1 MVPTKERPV
10 SQTFAGFSG
19 SLCRPFVVGS
29 HDTLGDMVDS
39 DSAPRRRGRP
49 RKSGGGDA
57 RSAIAE
63 AASAEFA
70 QKGYDAASI
79 RGIARRAKVDSA
91 LVHHYFESKAGLF
104 AEVIRLPVRPDRIV
118 RSAFD
123 VPDER
128 LGESLV
134 RTVLMAWERTT
145 VKSIGVTVLRSAVS
159 DSDAGR
165 LIRQYLLRELKGAIT
180 GRIERKG
187 VDRAEADLRA
197 TLVLTQMA
205 GALIIRHVLELEP
218 LAALSVDE
226 LTARLAPAVQG
237 HLDGVGGALDGGSSA
252 IDEHGDAK

>member
-1 MVPTKERPV
+1 MVE
-10 SQTFAGFSG
+10 SA
-19 SLCRPFVVGS
+19 
-29 HDTLGDMVDS
+29 
-39 DSAPRRRGRP
+39 SAPRRRGRP
-49 RKSGGGDA
+49 RKAGSGDA
-57 RSAIAE
+57 RAAIAE

-79 RGIARRAKVDSA
+79 RAIARRAEVDAA
-91 LVHHYFESKAGLF
+91 LVHHYFDSKAGLF

-118 RSAFD
+118 RSAFE

-165 LIRQYLLRELKGAIT
+165 LIRQYLLRELKGAIRGRVERT
-180 GRIERKG
+180 GVER
-187 VDRAEADLRA
+187 VEADLRA

-218 LAALSVDE
+218 LVSLSVDE

-237 HLDGVGGALDGGSSA
+237 HLDGVSA
-252 IDEHGDAK
+252 EADDR

>member
-1 MVPTKERPV
+1 MVE
-10 SQTFAGFSG
+10 SA
-19 SLCRPFVVGS
+19 
-29 HDTLGDMVDS
+29 
-39 DSAPRRRGRP
+39 SAPRRRGRP
-49 RKSGGGDA
+49 RKAGSGDA
-57 RSAIAE
+57 RAAIAE

-79 RGIARRAKVDSA
+79 RAIARRAEVDAA
-91 LVHHYFESKAGLF
+91 LVHHYFDSKAGLF

-118 RSAFD
+118 RSAFE

-165 LIRQYLLRELKGAIT
+165 LIRQYLLRELKGAIRGRVERT
-180 GRIERKG
+180 GVE
-187 VDRAEADLRA
+187 RAEADLRA

-218 LAALSVDE
+218 LVSLSVDE

-237 HLDGVGGALDGGSSA
+237 HLDGVSPEADDRSA
-252 IDEHGDAK
+252 